1 MKRIGYVAGDFDL
14 FHIGHLN
21 ILRYAKSHCDYLIVG
36 VISDEVLRLR
46 KFIKPVIPLEE
57 RIEIVR
63 SIRFVDR
70 AIVEAAA
77 STLDVW
83 RGLHF
88 DIVFKGDDG
97 RGTEKDR
104 RLEGDMTMLGVE
116 AAYLP
121 DLPSTSSTALR
132 EALENIKR
140 LAGQGCVDTDPS
152 MLAMRRALQ

>member
-104 RLEGDMTMLGVE
+104 RLEGDMTMFGVE

>member
-1 MKRIGYVAGDFDL
+1 L
-14 FHIGHLN
+14 
-21 ILRYAKSHCDYLIVG
+21 KSCG
-36 VISDEVLRLR
+36 
-46 KFIKPVIPLEE
+46 
-57 RIEIVR
+57 
-63 SIRFVDR
+63 
-70 AIVEAAA
+70 VEAAA

>member
-1 MKRIGYVAGDFDL
+1 
-14 FHIGHLN
+14 
-21 ILRYAKSHCDYLIVG
+21 
-36 VISDEVLRLR
+36 VIR
-46 KFIKPVIPLEE
+46 LEE

-116 AAYLP
+116 VAYLP

-152 MLAMRRALQ
+152 MLALRRALQ